1 MSKNTPPK
9 WFNTVVFI
17 ALLWDLLGLYF
28 FLTELNMSPED
39 FAQKSAAEQELLKN
53 IPLWS
58 TIAYA
63 LGVFGGTIGC
73 VGLLI
78 RKAWSMMALL
88 ISLVAVMAQMSY
100 WLFFTT
106 AVEVYGPSSY
116 AMPMMVILIAYLLMR
131 LSNNGIKKGYLT

>member
-1 MSKNTPPK
+1 MSKITLPK
-9 WFNTVVFI
+9 CFNAVVFI
-17 ALLWDLLGLYF
+17 ALLWNLMGLYF
-28 FLTELNMSPED
+28 FLNDLNMSPED
-39 FAQKSAAEQELLKN
+39 FAQKPAAEKELLNN

-58 TIAYA
+58 TLAYA

-73 VGLLI
+73 IGLLKK
-78 RKAWSMMALL
+78 KAWSMMALL
-88 ISLVAVMAQMSY
+88 ISLVALIAQMGY

-116 AMPMMVILIAYLLMR
+116 GLPLMVILIAYLLLR

>member
-1 MSKNTPPK
+1 MSKNTLPK
-9 WFNTVVFI
+9 WFNAVVFI
-17 ALLWDLLGLYF
+17 ALLWNLIGLYF
-28 FLTELNMSPED
+28 FLTDLNMSPDD
-39 FAQKSAAEQELLKN
+39 FAQKSAAEQQLLNN

>member
-17 ALLWDLLGLYF
+17 ALLWNLLGLYF

>member
-1 MSKNTPPK
+1 MSKNTLPK
-9 WFNTVVFI
+9 WFNAVVFI
-17 ALLWDLLGLYF
+17 ALFWNLIGLYF
-28 FLTELNMSPED
+28 FLTDLNMSPEEFGLKPD
-39 FAQKSAAEQELLKN
+39 AEQELLNN

-58 TIAYA
+58 MLANA

-73 VGLLI
+73 IGLLKK
-78 RKAWSMMALL
+78 KAWSMMALL

-116 AMPMMVILIAYLLMR
+116 GMPMMVILIAYLLMR

>member
-1 MSKNTPPK
+1 
-9 WFNTVVFI
+9 
-17 ALLWDLLGLYF
+17 
-28 FLTELNMSPED
+28 MSPDD
-39 FAQKSAAEQELLKN
+39 FAQKSAAEQELLNN

-73 VGLLI
+73 IGLLKK
-78 RKAWSMMALL
+78 KAWSTIALL

-100 WLFFTT
+100 WLFFTK

-116 AMPMMVILIAYLLMR
+116 GMPMMVILIAYLLMR
-131 LSNNGIKKGYLT
+131 LSNNGIKKGYLN

>member
-1 MSKNTPPK
+1 MSKSTLPK
-9 WFNTVVFI
+9 WFNAVVFI
-17 ALLWDLLGLYF
+17 ALIWNLIGLYF
-28 FLTELNMSPED
+28 FLTDLNMSPEE
-39 FAQKSAAEQELLKN
+39 FALKPDTEQELLNN

-58 TIAYA
+58 MLANA
-63 LGVFGGTIGC
+63 LGVFGGAIGC
-73 VGLLI
+73 IGLLKK
-78 RKAWSMMALL
+78 KAWSMMALL

-116 AMPMMVILIAYLLMR
+116 RMPIMVILVAYLLMR

>member
-1 MSKNTPPK
+1 
-9 WFNTVVFI
+9 
-17 ALLWDLLGLYF
+17 
-28 FLTELNMSPED
+28 MSPEEFGLKPD
-39 FAQKSAAEQELLKN
+39 AEQELLNN

-58 TIAYA
+58 MLANA

-73 VGLLI
+73 IGLLKK
-78 RKAWSMMALL
+78 KAWSMMALL

-116 AMPMMVILIAYLLMR
+116 GMPMMVILIAYLLMR

>member
-1 MSKNTPPK
+1 MSKITLPK

-17 ALLWDLLGLYF
+17 ALLWNLIGLYF
-28 FLTELNMSPED
+28 FLNDLNMSPEG
-39 FAQKSAAEQELLKN
+39 FAQKPAAEQELLNN

-58 TIAYA
+58 TLAYA
-63 LGVFGGTIGC
+63 LGVFGGSIGC
-73 VGLLI
+73 IGLLKK
-78 RKAWSMMALL
+78 KAWSMMALL
-88 ISLVAVMAQMSY
+88 ISLIAVMAQMSY

-116 AMPMMVILIAYLLMR
+116 GMPLMVIIIAYLLFR

>member
-1 MSKNTPPK
+1 MSKNTLPK
-9 WFNTVVFI
+9 WFNAVVFI
-17 ALLWDLLGLYF
+17 ALFWNLIGLYF
-28 FLTELNMSPED
+28 FLTDLNMSPEEFGLKPD
-39 FAQKSAAEQELLKN
+39 AEQELLNN

-58 TIAYA
+58 MLANA

-73 VGLLI
+73 IGLLKK
-78 RKAWSMMALL
+78 KAWSMMALL

>member
-1 MSKNTPPK
+1 MSKNTLPK

-17 ALLWDLLGLYF
+17 ALLWNLLGLYF
-28 FLTELNMSPED
+28 FLADLNMSPDD
-39 FAQKSAAEQELLKN
+39 FAQKSAAEQELLNN

-73 VGLLI
+73 IGLL
-78 RKAWSMMALL
+78 RKKAWSMMALL

>member
-17 ALLWDLLGLYF
+17 ALLWNFLGLYF
-28 FLTELNMSPED
+28 FLVDLNMSPED
-39 FAQKSAAEQELLKN
+39 FAQKSAAEQELLNN

-73 VGLLI
+73 ICLLI
-78 RKAWSMMALL
+78 KKAWSMMALL